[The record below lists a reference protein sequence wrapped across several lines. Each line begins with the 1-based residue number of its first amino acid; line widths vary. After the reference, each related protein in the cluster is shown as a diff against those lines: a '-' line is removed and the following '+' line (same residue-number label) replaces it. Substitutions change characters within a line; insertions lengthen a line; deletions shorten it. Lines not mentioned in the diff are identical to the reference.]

1 MDLSLLFCGF
11 VFGVIGMWM
20 FRQGKKNANIITMA
34 ISVTL
39 MIYHYF
45 IESVLVS
52 WLLGVALCFLAYFK
66 W

>member
-39 MIYHYF
+39 MIYPYF